1 MLIFD
6 YFQPPK
12 VGNFIWHILTDCPSL
27 TQDKTLLCKN
37 VRSYHKTQGEFS
49 YFLSRGESE
58 MPLYPTVEK
67 CRGQVLSCPQEGL
80 DLRSVPPLCFA
91 SSIESHVLGLEA
103 GPQVSSRSR
112 SGQSKK
118 TGGTISPKP

>member
-1 MLIFD
+1 
-6 YFQPPK
+6 
-12 VGNFIWHILTDCPSL
+12 
-27 TQDKTLLCKN
+27 
-37 VRSYHKTQGEFS
+37 
-49 YFLSRGESE
+49 
-58 MPLYPTVEK
+58 MPLYPTMEK

-91 SSIESHVLGLEA
+91 SSMESHVLGLEA

-118 TGGTISPKP
+118 TGGAISPKP